1 MGGLECVITGMMDE
15 FKTLFARKTK
25 VLIKKKIIKS
35 FALIHYTF
43 T

>member
-25 VLIKKKIIKS
+25 VLMKKKIKS